1 MQHKIANH
9 AQKNIFWAII
19 LLLNLHTRCFMP
31 IIELDKTDRR
41 ILAILQAD
49 GRLTNQE
56 VAERVNL
63 SPSPCLRRIKR
74 LEEAG
79 VIRQYVALL
88 APDKIGL
95 GLLAYVNVR
104 MEKHNDAAAAGSTRS
119 PRADFAASV
128 AHWPEVVACYAM
140 TGEMD
145 YLLRVHVEDME
156 HFSRFMMEVLLRH
169 PAVADVKSSFALQR
183 VKDTTA
189 LPLL

>member
-1 MQHKIANH
+1 MTK
-9 AQKNIFWAII
+9 
-19 LLLNLHTRCFMP
+19 LT
-31 IIELDKTDRR
+31 LDKTDRK

-49 GRLTNQE
+49 GRLSNQD

-88 APDKIGL
+88 DPGKIGL

-104 MEKHNDAAAAGSTRS
+104 LEKHSDVPPKGNARSGSAS
-119 PRADFAASV
+119 PRTDFSV
-128 AHWPEVVACYAM
+128 SVGNWPEVVACYAM

-145 YLLRVHVEDME
+145 FILRVHVEDME
-156 HFSRFMMEVLLRH
+156 HFSRFMMETLLKH
-169 PAVADVKSSFALQR
+169 PAVLDVKSSFALQR
-183 VKDTTA
+183 IKDTTA
-189 LPLL
+189 LPLV

>member
-1 MQHKIANH
+1 MS
-9 AQKNIFWAII
+9 
-19 LLLNLHTRCFMP
+19 TVD
-31 IIELDKTDRR
+31 LDKTDRK
-41 ILAILQAD
+41 ILAILQVD
-49 GRLTNQE
+49 GRLSNQE

-63 SPSPCLRRIKR
+63 SPSPCLRRIRR

-88 APDKIGL
+88 APEKIGL

-104 MEKHNDAAAAGSTRS
+104 LEKHSDPGASAPKRS
-119 PRADFAASV
+119 VQPTPRADFARSV
-128 AHWPEVVACYAM
+128 PNWPEVVACYAM

-156 HFSRFMMEVLLRH
+156 HFSKFMMETLLRH
-169 PAVADVKSSFALQR
+169 PAVLDVKSSFALQR

-189 LPLL
+189 LPLI

>member
-1 MQHKIANH
+1 MA
-9 AQKNIFWAII
+9 AI
-19 LLLNLHTRCFMP
+19 P
-31 IIELDKTDRR
+31 LDKTDRK
-41 ILAILQAD
+41 ILAVLQAD
-49 GRLTNQE
+49 GRLSNQE
-56 VAERVNL
+56 VAERVSL

-74 LEEAG
+74 LEQAG

-104 MEKHNDAAAAGSTRS
+104 LANQSDAPSAAGLRS

-156 HFSRFMMEVLLRH
+156 HFSRFMMETLLRH
-169 PAVADVKSSFALQR
+169 PAVQDVKSSFALQQ

-189 LPLL
+189 LPLV